1 MKPKCI
7 LILSLVLIMAA
18 NEADIIQIRPQPGP
32 QEAFLSTP
40 ADIAIFGGAAGGGK
54 SYALLME
61 PLRHI
66 NNPQFGAVIFR
77 RTTRQVLA
85 EGGLWDTS
93 QTIYQTLKGKPRENR
108 LDWTFPLDAR
118 IAFAHMEHE
127 KNRYDWQG
135 AQIAFIGFDELTQFS
150 RSQFF
155 YLLSRNR
162 SVSGVRPYIRATCN
176 PDPDSFVKDLIRW
189 YLDENEEY
197 ANPKKSGKIRWF
209 VNVNDE
215 LHWSNKPEKLKK
227 QFPHSIPKSFTFI
240 PSYIYDNKIL
250 LERNPEY
257 LSNLMALQMVER
269 LRLLQ
274 GNWKVRPAA
283 GNYFRREWFEVIDR
297 DSLPVVRQKQRSWD
311 RASTKPSAE
320 NEDPD
325 WTVGLKMSRCSHSGL
340 MFIEDVVRLRE
351 SPGRVEKAIYNTATR
366 DGQETVVI
374 IEQDPGQAG
383 EVEVQYYIKKV
394 LFGYIVKL
402 IRPTT
407 DKITRARLASSQ
419 AEAGNI
425 KIVRGAWNEDLFNEL
440 ENFPDGAHDDQVDA
454 LSANVNAFVEGG
466 TIDYKA
472 LTEY

>member
-1 MKPKCI
+1 
-7 LILSLVLIMAA
+7 
-18 NEADIIQIRPQPGP
+18 
-32 QEAFLSTP
+32 
-40 ADIAIFGGAAGGGK
+40 
-54 SYALLME
+54 
-61 PLRHI
+61 
-66 NNPQFGAVIFR
+66 
-77 RTTRQVLA
+77 
-85 EGGLWDTS
+85 
-93 QTIYQTLKGKPRENR
+93 
-108 LDWTFPLDAR
+108 
-118 IAFAHMEHE
+118 
-127 KNRYDWQG
+127 
-135 AQIAFIGFDELTQFS
+135 
-150 RSQFF
+150 
-155 YLLSRNR
+155 
-162 SVSGVRPYIRATCN
+162 
-176 PDPDSFVKDLIRW
+176 
-189 YLDENEEY
+189 
-197 ANPKKSGKIRWF
+197 
-209 VNVNDE
+209 
-215 LHWSNKPEKLKK
+215 
-227 QFPHSIPKSFTFI
+227 
-240 PSYIYDNKIL
+240 
-250 LERNPEY
+250 
-257 LSNLMALQMVER
+257 
-269 LRLLQ
+269 
-274 GNWKVRPAA
+274 VRPAA